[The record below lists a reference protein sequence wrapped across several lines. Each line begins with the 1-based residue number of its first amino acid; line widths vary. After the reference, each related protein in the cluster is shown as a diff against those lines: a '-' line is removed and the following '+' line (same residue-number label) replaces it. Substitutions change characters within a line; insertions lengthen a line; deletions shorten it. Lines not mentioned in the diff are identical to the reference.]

1 MNLFKASS
9 LILLAIGCMLLI
21 IYCLWFPA
29 GNKQLSIAERNS
41 LANSSNL
48 CEIGRLVQNYNKLH
62 GSMPSSMGDV
72 VGGVSN
78 INNRYGIPQRQ
89 SSRILVYE
97 KYSVLTNGFVGVCTD
112 ELTVKYLTKEEFS
125 SMKLDK

>member
-1 MNLFKASS
+1 
-9 LILLAIGCMLLI
+9 
-21 IYCLWFPA
+21 
-29 GNKQLSIAERNS
+29 
-41 LANSSNL
+41 
-48 CEIGRLVQNYNKLH
+48 
-62 GSMPSSMGDV
+62 MPSSMGDV